1 MIELLNCKP
10 GDIITHSIAYLFG
23 YCKTSALNSI
33 IETIDQNGI
42 ALKWSIV
49 NNYFKV
55 KFNLCFFSFLIS
67 NKYIYINII
76 VFC

>member
-23 YCKTSALNSI
+23 YCKTSALNSF

-42 ALKWSIV
+42 SLKWSIV

-55 KFNLCFFSFLIS
+55 KLNLCSFSVSIS
-67 NKYIYINII
+67 HKYINYS
-76 VFC
+76 VLLD